1 VVCWVPLGGIAGSCV
16 GFIRSGERRTL
27 TLPRP
32 WRNSEAEQDA
42 RDTGEV
48 TEVMRLISREKP
60 GKVEKKGEN
69 LGKNN
74 GVMVVY

>member
-1 VVCWVPLGGIAGSCV
+1 VPLGGIAGSCV

-42 RDTGEV
+42 RDTG
-48 TEVMRLISREKP
+48 RSKP

-74 GVMVVY
+74 GFMVVY